1 MLAFVNTFEN
11 SYNWSMADSEEA
23 RTELAATAGAEVFAR
38 LLHDPSFRVIRALLG
53 NSNLREEDVL
63 ILANRKNLPVDVLE
77 SIARDNRWAKSY
89 PIRLALAKNPKTP
102 LSISLA
108 IARYLHLFDITE
120 LSRSTLIPLVF
131 RHKVESIVIERIP
144 GMALGYR
151 KSLAK
156 MAVGNVL
163 LKLLQDRD
171 TEVAA
176 LCLDN
181 PRMQESHLFKVI
193 SRKDTAAETIRMIA
207 EHRNWS
213 GRPLVRYA
221 LVRNDHT
228 PLAFSERFLQTMK
241 LLDLQELYV
250 DPTLPQAAKPLVHRE
265 LLGRGREPQERVN
278 EQVYEIDE
286 NDDRALEDFDVRQE
300 KEQKCGDGE

>member
-1 MLAFVNTFEN
+1 
-11 SYNWSMADSEEA
+11 MADSEEA

-38 LLHDPSFRVIRALLG
+38 LLHDPSFRVLRALLG

-63 ILANRKNLPVDVLE
+63 VLASRKNLPVDVLE

-102 LSISLA
+102 LSISLG

-144 GMALGYR
+144 GMALGYK

-163 LKLLQDRD
+163 LKLLQGRD
-171 TEVAA
+171 PEVVA

-181 PRMQESHLFKVI
+181 PRMQENHLFKVI
-193 SRKDTAAETIRMIA
+193 SRKDMAAETIRMIA
-207 EHRNWS
+207 AHRNWS

-221 LVRNDHT
+221 LVRNEHT

-241 LLDLQELYV
+241 LLDLQDLYV

-265 LLGRGREPQERVN
+265 LLGRGRDPQERVN

-286 NDDRALEDFDVRQE
+286 NDDWALEDFDVRKE